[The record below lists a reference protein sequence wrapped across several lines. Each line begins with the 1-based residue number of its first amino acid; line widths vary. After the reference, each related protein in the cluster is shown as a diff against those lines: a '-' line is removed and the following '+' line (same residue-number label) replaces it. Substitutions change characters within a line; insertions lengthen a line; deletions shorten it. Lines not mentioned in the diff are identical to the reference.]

1 MGAAHPTRGTET
13 IMKMTVTK
21 FLTCPEYGCAT
32 AGELITFSRENPGG
46 LAKLKEYAKQEMLAR
61 GIEVEETQK

>member
-1 MGAAHPTRGTET
+1 
-13 IMKMTVTK
+13 MKMTVTK

-46 LAKLKEYAKQEMLAR
+46 LAKLKEYAKQEMLVR